1 MRLLSRPLALCSH
14 SLTHSLTLA
23 HEYISVGVCL
33 LWLGAIASRYYA
45 SQQGD
50 STHTHTR
57 RDHFT
62 YRVLHSQ
69 SRDVFALRACE
80 LNCNCFCASQPLSLQ
95 GKRECAVTDVDV
107 THCAYEAAKLLS
119 KHAPRHMLFCIIR
132 GHTWHGNWAQ
142 SRY

>member
-14 SLTHSLTLA
+14 SLTHSLTLS
-23 HEYISVGVCL
+23 HWRTNTYRSVSVSFDSGRSHQDTMRV
-33 LWLGAIASRYYA
+33 SRA
-45 SQQGD
+45 
-50 STHTHTR
+50 TALTHTR

-132 GHTWHGNWAQ
+132 GHTWHGN
-142 SRY
+142 